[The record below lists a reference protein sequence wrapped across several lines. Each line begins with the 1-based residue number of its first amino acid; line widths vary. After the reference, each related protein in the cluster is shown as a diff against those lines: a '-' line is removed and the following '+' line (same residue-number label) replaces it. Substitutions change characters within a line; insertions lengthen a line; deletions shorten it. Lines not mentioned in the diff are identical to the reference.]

1 MRTVHTIRA
10 AAYLL
15 ALTTALQC
23 GCGVAAESKPATAVK
38 VPDGA
43 KVEIQPK
50 SPTTAT
56 PTNPRPAWVTRP
68 DGLYGGVY
76 EAKVLVGPEA
86 SRTALDKAT
95 ESAVRAKITEYLGSF
110 QTESSGAMPLAIDSK
125 LIDQVLSEQWEEH
138 VKTADGESLFLHTQL
153 RFDSKLQ
160 NKWQAEAQ
168 KELSRARS
176 DQLIRW
182 FLTAMWLVA
191 ITHIAVRCDIAW
203 AGTKGRPAAWIVAV
217 ILAVVPF
224 LG

>member
-15 ALTTALQC
+15 ALTNALQC
-23 GCGVAAESKPATAVK
+23 GCGSAAEPKQVTAVK

-50 SPTTAT
+50 SPTTAAT
-56 PTNPRPAWVTRP
+56 TPRPAWVTRP

-76 EAKVLVGPEA
+76 EAKVLVGPES

-110 QTESSGAMPLAIDSK
+110 QTETSGVMPFTIDSK
-125 LIDQVLSEQWEEH
+125 LIDQVVSEQWEEH

-153 RFDSKLQ
+153 RVDSKLQ

-168 KELSRARS
+168 KELSRTRS